1 MQTLSDW
8 IILWWMVIAFYQ
20 FVDFLATELI
30 SEENILL
37 ALKRVGIG
45 LLLLPTFPIMDVF
58 SKLVVRLIHLDA
70 DETEFKKD

>member
-1 MQTLSDW
+1 MQTVSDW

-20 FVDFLATELI
+20 FVDFLATELTT
-30 SEENILL
+30 EENILL

-58 SKLVVRLIHLDA
+58 SKLIIRLISLGE
-70 DETEFKKD
+70 DETEF